1 MDFRDIVEMALEE
14 CKRDLYRT
22 LDGLSRE
29 ELTWQPGPE
38 SNPIGFLVWHIAR
51 DEDRWIQ
58 HFIMSRPDIWE
69 RDGWHERLGLPREGS
84 GYGYTAE
91 QVASFPLPDIKDV
104 VAYFDAV
111 RSETL
116 EYLRSMDASELE
128 RCPMPEE
135 RPGYTVGRA
144 LSHLVVEESHH
155 MGQVGYLRGLQRGI
169 NK

>member
-14 CKRDLYRT
+14 CKGDLYQA
-22 LDGLSRE
+22 LEGLTSE

-38 SNPIGFLVWHIAR
+38 SNPIGFLAWHIAR
-51 DEDRWIQ
+51 DEDRMIQ
-58 HFIMSRPDIWE
+58 HIILNRPDIWE
-69 RDGWHERLGLPREGS
+69 RDGWCERLGLPREGS

-91 QVASFPLPDIKDV
+91 QVASFPMPDIKDIL
-104 VAYFDAV
+104 AYFDAV

-116 EYLRSMDASELE
+116 QYLRSLDAGELE
-128 RCPMPEE
+128 RCPMPDD

-144 LSHLVVEESHH
+144 LSHLVVEESQH

-169 NK
+169 DK